1 MTRHANH
8 NTSRDISITDTQSP
22 PEASCAAYQMAQLG
36 KRRVSFTTAL
46 INLTVVR
53 LSYDSSG
60 KASSSAWRVLHRVLS
75 VARWKKRLVRVAE
88 MVSLQLLILR
98 IIWTLDS
105 SFGEGLPAG
114 YHDEIGLAF
123 EAEKVL
129 FGFGTIYL
137 GDMVYSIYGSAQE
150 KFKNSLNKRGNRVLF
165 RIPQH
170 DHRVRVVRLF
180 PIVFNHVECKR
191 KSGPIGST
199 YNPLLLC

>member
-75 VARWKKRLVRVAE
+75 VARWKKRL
-88 MVSLQLLILR
+88 
-98 IIWTLDS
+98 
-105 SFGEGLPAG
+105 FGEGLPAG
-114 YHDEIGLAF
+114 YDDEIGLAF
-123 EAEKVL
+123 EVEKVL

-137 GDMVYSIYGSAQE
+137 GDMVYSIYGSAQG
-150 KFKNSLNKRGNRVLF
+150 KFKSSLNKRGNRVLF